1 MSLAQH
7 NAAACGAMRSGAG
20 DFVPS
25 CGFTSFFVNQEINKP
40 AVALALCWWVLAARV
55 RLTVFESLKGC
66 SGLRASF
73 ASADII
79 PGPAGYVISETK
91 HQRGVSGG
99 VTLCHSHGANDSD
112 DYYYPFGR
120 GK

>member
-55 RLTVFESLKGC
+55 RLTVSESL
-66 SGLRASF
+66 RAALVS
-73 ASADII
+73 
-79 PGPAGYVISETK
+79 GPALR
-91 HQRGVSGG
+91 QRTSFPVRLGM
-99 VTLCHSHGANDSD
+99 
-112 DYYYPFGR
+112 
-120 GK
+120 